1 MGGLPRERR
10 VGEWVS
16 AGGTGGGTEWVPRG
30 VRGAGSWLPKSGR
43 DPGEA
48 ELRKR
53 GRGRL
58 WGVLGLSA
66 AFVLGA
72 AGEAVAQGGAGS
84 SGDVGGGAGEGTIR
98 GVVTAEEGGA
108 PLGGV
113 KVEVVELGRAV
124 YTDQAGRFVLERVPE
139 GEWTLRFSYLGKGM
153 LERAVRGG
161 QRGTN
166 VGRVTLETEAIRMEP
181 LVVLQGRTRLVGE
194 VASEAPGSA
203 QVLGRVEMEG
213 SRLPFDDVSRLLRQL
228 PGVNVQEEE
237 GFGRRPHIGLRGTGT
252 ERSSKVTLMEDGVL
266 IAPAP
271 YAAPAA
277 YYFPTVGRME
287 AMEVR
292 KGSSQVKYGPRTIG
306 GALNLVSTPI
316 PDGRMVKAELAGGGS
331 GTSKLR
337 ARAGDSHRNVA
348 WMLETYQ
355 LRSEGFKRLPTGGDT
370 GFDLADYL
378 AKLRINSDR
387 GGPGAYQELELKL
400 GYTKD
405 DARETYLGLTEEDFR
420 LQPLLRYAASQED
433 HLGTEHRQAQLRY
446 FLRPGERVDFIATA
460 YRNEF
465 NRNWYKLGHV
475 LGRDIGSVVSN
486 PGSHQQELAV
496 LRGSD
501 SEPDALRLRANQRE
515 YLSQGIQAAL
525 GFRFGMAG
533 MEHEMEAGLRFHQ
546 DQEDRF
552 QHEDLYRMSGG
563 RMTLTT
569 AGQPGSQANQVAD
582 AEAWAFYLQDRLE
595 VGILT
600 LTPGVRHE
608 RIRFVRREFQRGAP
622 ERGEPV
628 AVREKE
634 VSAWIPGMGATLL
647 LRPGVRLLAG
657 VHRGFGPP
665 GPGAA
670 EETRPET
677 SVNYEVG
684 GRLFLAG
691 VGVQATGFFSDYSN
705 ILGAATLS
713 TGTNGSGDLYN
724 GGAVQVKGLELAADY
739 APFLASSGLR
749 LPVRLAYTY
758 TEALFRSAF
767 ASAYAPWGT
776 VEVGDELPYLPMHQ
790 VYVASGV
797 GRGSWAIRLD
807 GTYTSATRTR
817 AGQGPIPEGERV
829 DAALVLGMAGEV
841 ELPTSAAL
849 FFGVQNLTDARH
861 VVARQPAGARP
872 GLPRTL
878 QVGIRVG
885 L

>member
-1 MGGLPRERR
+1 M
-10 VGEWVS
+10 
-16 AGGTGGGTEWVPRG
+16 
-30 VRGAGSWLPKSGR
+30 
-43 DPGEA
+43 
-48 ELRKR
+48 
-53 GRGRL
+53 
-58 WGVLGLSA
+58 
-66 AFVLGA
+66 
-72 AGEAVAQGGAGS
+72 
-84 SGDVGGGAGEGTIR
+84 
-98 GVVTAEEGGA
+98 
-108 PLGGV
+108 V
-113 KVEVVELGRAV
+113 KVE
-124 YTDQAGRFVLERVPE
+124 
-139 GEWTLRFSYLGKGM
+139 M
-153 LERAVRGG
+153 
-161 QRGTN
+161 
-166 VGRVTLETEAIRMEP
+166 
-181 LVVLQGRTRLVGE
+181 
-194 VASEAPGSA
+194 
-203 QVLGRVEMEG
+203 
-213 SRLPFDDVSRLLRQL
+213 
-228 PGVNVQEEE
+228 
-237 GFGRRPHIGLRGTGT
+237 
-252 ERSSKVTLMEDGVL
+252 
-266 IAPAP
+266 
-271 YAAPAA
+271 
-277 YYFPTVGRME
+277 
-287 AMEVR
+287 
-292 KGSSQVKYGPRTIG
+292 
-306 GALNLVSTPI
+306 
-316 PDGRMVKAELAGGGS
+316 AGGGS

-337 ARAGDSHRNVA
+337 ARAGDSRRNVG
-348 WMLETYQ
+348 WMVETYQ

-370 GFDLADYL
+370 GFDLADYV
-378 AKLRINSDR
+378 AKLRVNSHRR
-387 GGPGAYQELELKL
+387 GAGGYQELELKV

-486 PGSHQQELAV
+486 PGSHPQELAV

-501 SEPDALRLRANQRE
+501 SGPDALRLRANQRE

-525 GFRFGMAG
+525 GVRFGTAG
-533 MEHEMEAGLRFHQ
+533 MAHELEAGVRFHQ

-552 QHEDLYRMSGG
+552 QHEDLYQMAGG
-563 RMTLTT
+563 RMSLTT
-569 AGQPGSQANQVAD
+569 AGHPGSQANQVAD

-595 VGILT
+595 VGSLT

-608 RIRFVRREFQRGAP
+608 RIRFVRREFQRGASK
-622 ERGEPV
+622 RGEPV
-628 AVREKE
+628 EVREKE
-634 VSAWIPGMGATLL
+634 VSAWIPGVGATFLV
-647 LRPGVRLLAG
+647 RPGVRLLAG

-684 GRLFLAG
+684 ARLFLVG
-691 VGVQATGFFSDYSN
+691 VGVQATGFFSNYTN

-713 TGTNGSGDLYN
+713 TGTDGSGDLYN
-724 GGAVQVKGLELAADY
+724 GGAVQVKGLEVGVDY
-739 APFLASSGLR
+739 GPFLASSGLR

-776 VEVGDELPYLPMHQ
+776 VEMGDQLPYLPRHQ

-797 GRGSWAIRLD
+797 GRGSWTVRLD
-807 GTYTSATRTR
+807 GSYTSTARTR
-817 AGQGPIPEGERV
+817 AGKGPIPEWERV
-829 DAALVLGMAGEV
+829 DADLVLGMAGEV
-841 ELPTSAAL
+841 EIPASTAL

>member
-1 MGGLPRERR
+1 MAGLHRERG
-10 VGEWVS
+10 VGEQWES
-16 AGGTGGGTEWVPRG
+16 RG
-30 VRGAGSWLPKSGR
+30 LRRREALPW
-43 DPGEA
+43 
-48 ELRKR
+48 KR

-58 WGVLGLSA
+58 GGAVALSA
-66 AFVLGA
+66 AVVLGA
-72 AGEAVAQGGAGS
+72 GGEVLAQGASGS
-84 SGDVGGGAGEGTIR
+84 SGGLGGGSIR
-98 GVVTAEEGGA
+98 GMVTAYEGGG

-113 KVEVVELGRAV
+113 RVEVVELGRAV
-124 YTDQAGRFVLERVPE
+124 YTDQSGRFVVERVPE
-139 GEWTLRFSYLGKGM
+139 GEWTLRFSYLGKAVR
-153 LERAVRGG
+153 EEVVRGG
-161 QRGTN
+161 GRGTD
-166 VGRVTLETEAIRMEP
+166 VGRVTLETDAIRLEP

-203 QVLGRVEMEG
+203 QVLGRAEMEG
-213 SRLPFDDVSRLLRQL
+213 SRLPFDDVGQLLRQL

-316 PDGRMVKAELAGGGS
+316 PEERMVKAELAGGGS

-337 ARAGDSHRNVA
+337 ARAGDAHRNVG
-348 WMLETYQ
+348 WMVETYQ
-355 LRSEGFKRLPTGGDT
+355 LRSDGFKRLPTGGDT
-370 GFDLADYL
+370 GFELADYL
-378 AKLRINSDR
+378 AKLRVNSDR
-387 GGPGAYQELELKL
+387 GGPGAYQELELKV

-405 DARETYLGLTEEDFR
+405 AARETYLGLTEEDFR

-446 FLRPGERVDFIATA
+446 FLRPGERVDLIATA

-475 LGRDIGSVVSN
+475 LGRDIGSVVSD
-486 PGSHQQELAV
+486 PGSHPQELAV

-501 SEPDALRLRANQRE
+501 SGPDALRLRANQRE

-525 GFRFGMAG
+525 GVRFGTVGMA
-533 MEHEMEAGLRFHQ
+533 HELEAGIRFHQ
-546 DQEDRF
+546 DQEHRF
-552 QHEDLYRMSGG
+552 QHEDLYQMAGG
-563 RMTLTT
+563 RMSLTT
-569 AGQPGSQANQVAD
+569 AGEPGSQANQVAD

-595 VGILT
+595 AGSLT
-600 LTPGVRHE
+600 VTPGVRHE
-608 RIRFVRREFQRGAP
+608 RIRFVRREFQRGASK
-622 ERGEPV
+622 RGEPV

-634 VSAWIPGMGATLL
+634 VSAWIPGVGATFLV
-647 LRPGVRLLAG
+647 RPGVRLLAG

-684 GRLFLAG
+684 ARLFLAG
-691 VGVQATGFFSDYSN
+691 VGVQATGFFSDYTN

-713 TGTNGSGDLYN
+713 TGTDGSGDLYN

-739 APFLASSGLR
+739 APFLAFSGLR

-776 VEVGDELPYLPMHQ
+776 VEVGDQLPYLPRHQ

-797 GRGSWAIRLD
+797 GRGSWTVRLD
-807 GTYTSATRTR
+807 GSYTSAARTR
-817 AGQGPIPEGERV
+817 AGQGLIPEGERV

-841 ELPTSAAL
+841 ELPASTAV
-849 FFGVQNLTDARH
+849 FFGIQNLTDARH

-872 GLPRTL
+872 GLPRTV

>member
-1 MGGLPRERR
+1 MVGLSRDRGVDER
-10 VGEWVS
+10 VS
-16 AGGTGGGTEWVPRG
+16 AGGAGEMERVPTGGRG
-30 VRGAGSWLPKSGR
+30 KGEVLPWRGGMGR
-43 DPGEA
+43 WWWA
-48 ELRKR
+48 LA
-53 GRGRL
+53 
-58 WGVLGLSA
+58 LSA

-72 AGEAVAQGGAGS
+72 AGEAVAQGASGS
-84 SGDVGGGAGEGTIR
+84 SGGVRGGAIR
-98 GVVTAEEGGA
+98 GVVAAEEGGE

-113 KVEVVELGRAV
+113 KVELVELRRAV
-124 YTDQAGRFVLERVPE
+124 YTDQAGRFLVDRVPE

-153 LERAVRGG
+153 LERTVRGG
-161 QRGTN
+161 ARVTE
-166 VGRVTLETEAIRMEP
+166 VGRVTLEADAIRMEP

-194 VASEAPGSA
+194 VAGEAPGSA
-203 QVLGRVEMEG
+203 QVLGRAEMEG

-228 PGVNVQEEE
+228 PGVYVQEEE

-277 YYFPTVGRME
+277 YYFPTAGRME

-316 PDGRMVKAELAGGGS
+316 PDEGMLKAELAGGGS
-331 GTSKLR
+331 GTTKLR
-337 ARAGDSHRNVA
+337 ARAGDAHRNVG

-355 LRSEGFKRLPTGGDT
+355 LRSEGFKRLPAGGDT

-378 AKLRINSDR
+378 AKLRVNSHR
-387 GGPGAYQELELKL
+387 GGLGAYQELELKV

-433 HLGTEHRQAQLRY
+433 RLGTEHRQAQLRY

-525 GFRFGMAG
+525 GVRFGTGGMA
-533 MEHEMEAGLRFHQ
+533 HELEAGLRFHQ

-563 RMTLTT
+563 RMSLTT
-569 AGQPGSQANQVAD
+569 AGEPGSQANQVAD
-582 AEAWAFYLQDRLE
+582 AEAWAFYLQNRLE
-595 VGILT
+595 VGSLT

-608 RIRFVRREFQRGAP
+608 RITFVRREYQRGAP

-634 VSAWIPGMGATLL
+634 VSAWIPGVGATFLV
-647 LRPGVRLLAG
+647 RPGVRLLAG

-665 GPGAA
+665 GPGAV

-684 GRLFLAG
+684 ARLFLAG
-691 VGVQATGFFSDYSN
+691 VGVQATGFFSDYTN

-713 TGTNGSGDLYN
+713 TGTDGSGDLYN

-767 ASAYAPWGT
+767 ASAYAPWGA
-776 VEVGDELPYLPMHQ
+776 VQVGDELPYLPRHLL
-790 VYVASGV
+790 YVASGV
-797 GRGSWAIRLD
+797 GRGSWTLRLD
-807 GTYTSATRTR
+807 GSYTSAARTR
-817 AGQGPIPEGERV
+817 AGQGPIPTGERA

-841 ELPTSAAL
+841 ELPASTAI

-872 GLPRTL
+872 GLPRTF
-878 QVGIRVG
+878 QMGIRAG